1 MMNGSRDTRWE
12 FVDEK
17 GTCTTNKRFRYQ
29 ETNNVTVKV
38 MKRKEDGEK
47 GDDGKRGKFNLMSLT
62 FVYLTESEV
71 SNTKRRI
78 SITAFSLKKQH
89 THTHTHT
96 NRNTK

>member
-1 MMNGSRDTRWE
+1 MKIEIGAVKKFRRRESQTRMMNGSRDTRWE

-47 GDDGKRGKFNLMSLT
+47 GDERKEENL
-62 FVYLTESEV
+62 
-71 SNTKRRI
+71 I
-78 SITAFSLKKQH
+78 
-89 THTHTHT
+89 
-96 NRNTK
+96 

>member
-47 GDDGKRGKFNLMSLT
+47 GDERKEENL
-62 FVYLTESEV
+62 
-71 SNTKRRI
+71 I
-78 SITAFSLKKQH
+78 
-89 THTHTHT
+89 
-96 NRNTK
+96 